1 MQKNQNNIE
10 FHSHSIEILLVM
22 QEGPVLK
29 ILPDILK
36 IMQQIIL
43 GLKLEYF
50 LLFLEIDQV

>member
-22 QEGPVLK
+22 YEGPVLK

-43 GLKLEYF
+43 GSKLEYF
-50 LLFLEIDQV
+50 LLFLDIDKV